1 MTMKIK
7 TYRVTDAVYKQLI
20 TDDSGKLK
28 YKPVGRA
35 RKKERGTRKK
45 KGGGRKRSLDWD
57 DDDNSIVRAGMEE
70 AAAAVSTRAAR
81 GSRGRRG

>member
-1 MTMKIK
+1 MTMKIN

-35 RKKERGTRKK
+35 RKKKGRGGKRKK
-45 KGGGRKRSLDWD
+45 
-57 DDDNSIVRAGMEE
+57 AEMEE
-70 AAAAVSTRAAR
+70 VTAAAAAAAVSTRTAQ